1 MRPACAALLLLAAG
15 AAGAEQVR
23 RVEGHE
29 IHYNAFRAD
38 FLPASVAKQ
47 HGLTRAADRGL
58 LNVTVLRPRSDA
70 TLESIEASVHAFVS
84 RRGEARSEVRMR
96 PVREPGSVSYMGAF
110 RIEGEAPYDF
120 ELRVQPFGAA
130 RSEKIRF
137 RQAVAPQ

>member
-1 MRPACAALLLLAAG
+1 MRSTCAALLLLVAG

-23 RVEGHE
+23 RIDGHE
-29 IHYNAFRAD
+29 VHYNAFRAD
-38 FLPASVAKQ
+38 FLPASIAKQ

-70 TLESIEASVHAFVS
+70 TLESIEASVTAYVS
-84 RRGEARSEVRMR
+84 RRGDARSEVRMR

-110 RIEGEAPYDF
+110 KLEGEGAYDF
-120 ELRVQPFGAA
+120 ELEVRPFGAV

-137 RQAVAPQ
+137 RQVVAAQ